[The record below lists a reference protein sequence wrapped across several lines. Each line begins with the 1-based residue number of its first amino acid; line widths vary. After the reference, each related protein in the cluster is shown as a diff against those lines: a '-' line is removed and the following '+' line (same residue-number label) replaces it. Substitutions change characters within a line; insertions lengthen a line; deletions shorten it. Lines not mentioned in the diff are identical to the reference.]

1 MKNKIED
8 LRDHLFEVIEG
19 LKDKSMD
26 LDRAHAIAEV
36 AQTVINSAKV
46 EVDHMKI
53 TGQASGS
60 GFLPGAGRKP
70 ALTGSK
76 G

>member
-8 LRDHLFEVIEG
+8 LRDHLFETIEG

-26 LDRAHAIAEV
+26 LDRAHAIVEV
-36 AQTVINSAKV
+36 AQTIVNSAKV
-46 EVDHMKI
+46 EVEHVKA
-53 TGQASGS
+53 TGQITGS
-60 GFLPGAGRKP
+60 GFMPGPGRKP
-70 ALTGSK
+70 ALEGPK